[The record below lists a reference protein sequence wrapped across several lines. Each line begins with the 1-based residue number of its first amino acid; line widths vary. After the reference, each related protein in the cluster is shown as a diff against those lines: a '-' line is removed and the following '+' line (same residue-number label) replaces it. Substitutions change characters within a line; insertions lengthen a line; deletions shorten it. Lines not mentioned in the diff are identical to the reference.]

1 MSPFRSMPIF
11 RAVPLAGTF
20 TAGGDAPRLT
30 EAMRLVWKA
39 NPDAFADLEPA
50 ARALGDPF
58 NRTRRERA
66 LAILEALPARLQ
78 AKILAAYGKK
88 GADAE
93 SSSQPARA
101 A

>member
-11 RAVPLAGTF
+11 RAAPLAGTF
-20 TAGGDAPRLT
+20 TAGGDALRLT
-30 EAMRLVWKA
+30 EAMRMVWKA
-39 NPDAFADLEPA
+39 SPDAFAALEPA
-50 ARALGDPF
+50 AQALGDPF
-58 NRTRRERA
+58 NRERRERA
-66 LAILEALPARLQ
+66 LAILEALPARLR

>member
-11 RAVPLAGTF
+11 REAPLAGTF
-20 TAGGDAPRLT
+20 TAGGDALRLT

-50 ARALGDPF
+50 AQALGDPF
-58 NRTRRERA
+58 NQERRERA
-66 LAILEALPARLQ
+66 LAILEALPTRLRDR
-78 AKILAAYGKK
+78 ALAAYGKK
-88 GADAE
+88 RADAE